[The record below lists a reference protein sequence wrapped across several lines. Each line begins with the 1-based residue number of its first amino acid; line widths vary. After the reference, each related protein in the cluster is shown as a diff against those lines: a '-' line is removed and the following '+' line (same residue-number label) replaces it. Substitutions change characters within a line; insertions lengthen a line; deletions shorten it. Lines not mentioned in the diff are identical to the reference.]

1 LRSFCKL
8 LKIFIFFSTICTI
21 NLFSQPKLFIKHNQE
36 DYSLG
41 KHLSILEDKGKTLSI
56 YEAASDSMRDKYV
69 YYGKEFLNFKFNTSA
84 LWLRFIVIDTLS
96 IHASGLM
103 GANKTSTWLLVR
115 NDPIFEDIRVYYR
128 DLNTDSNKFIEKR
141 SGSLIPNSEKTIK
154 INDFVAGF
162 PVKKNVP
169 DTVYLRLQTRSQ
181 FIISFNLLT
190 TGDYV
195 IRSSK
200 RNFFHGFLFGIFILL
215 IAYNTLLY
223 ISVKDKTYL
232 LYVLYILSYSL
243 GIFIYEGYYFD
254 IIGRTFY
261 KDYFIL
267 PVGTVTCG
275 GVFWLL
281 LTREFLSTKQYLPW
295 AYKLLTYLTP
305 IGPVL
310 FVFIFASSTP
320 WLITIWTLFNLVYYL
335 VGFVVAYISLKK
347 GVYLAKYYLLAL
359 SGMAIG
365 ILIISSSRN
374 NFLSLPY
381 TFWTQNA
388 SSLGI
393 LWEALVLAATVG
405 YRFNYLRAQKEKEK
419 VLIRNQIAA
428 DLHDEVGSN
437 LSAIAL
443 QSRMMIKSQDL
454 DINTKNKLEDI
465 NKITGNTTD
474 TIRDI
479 VWFINPFH
487 DKSEDLLL
495 RMKELASKMLINL
508 NYEFNVKRNN
518 ENIFNVLPNLSVRRH
533 TYLIFKEVLNNIVKH
548 SEATKVSIL
557 LSADENKFEMVITD
571 NGKGFDEKEI
581 IYGEGLRNLKNRA
594 EQSGGLL
601 TINSSKSEGT
611 IIKLEIII

>member
-1 LRSFCKL
+1 MRSFYKFF
-8 LKIFIFFSTICTI
+8 KIFILLNTICI
-21 NLFSQPKLFIKHNQE
+21 VNIYSQPKLFIQPGKE

-41 KHLSILEDKGKTLSI
+41 KYISILEDKNKDFSI
-56 YEAASDSMRDKYV
+56 YEIASDSMEDKFV
-69 YYGKEFLNFKFNTSA
+69 YHGKEFLNLKFNTSA
-84 LWLRFIVIDTLS
+84 FWARFIVEDTLS
-96 IHASGLM
+96 TPPFELM
-103 GANKTSTWLLVR
+103 GARKTRNWIIVR

-128 DLNTDSNKFIEKR
+128 ELNNNSNKFIEKR
-141 SGSLIPNSEKTIK
+141 SGSLIPNSEKKIK

-162 PVKKNVP
+162 PVQKNVP

-223 ISVKDKTYL
+223 YSVKEKTYIY
-232 LYVLYILSYSL
+232 YVLYILFYSIA
-243 GIFIYEGYYFD
+243 IFTYEGYYFD

-267 PVGTVTCG
+267 PVGTITCG

-295 AYKLLTYLTP
+295 AYKLLTYLIP

-310 FVFIFASSTP
+310 FILIFVSATP
-320 WLITIWTLFNLVYYL
+320 RLIYIWTLFNLVYYI
-335 VGFVVAYISLKK
+335 VGFVIAYISLKK
-347 GVYLAKYYLLAL
+347 GVYLSRFYLLAL

-365 ILIISSSRN
+365 ILIIASSRN
-374 NFLSLPY
+374 NFLPLPY

-419 VLIRNQIAA
+419 SLMRNQIAA
-428 DLHDEVGSN
+428 DLHDEIGSN
-437 LSAIAL
+437 LSTIYL
-443 QSRMMIKSQDL
+443 QSKLMMNEKQIDNNFKTQL
-454 DINTKNKLEDI
+454 KDISNTASL
-465 NKITGNTTD
+465 TTD
-474 TIRDI
+474 KIRDI

-487 DKSEDLLL
+487 DKSEDLII
-495 RMKELASKMLINL
+495 RMKELASKMLLKMDYTFTIKNST
-508 NYEFNVKRNN
+508 EK
-518 ENIFNVLPNLSVRRH
+518 IFNKLPDLNKRRH
-533 TYLIFKEVLNNIVKH
+533 IYLLFKEVINNIGKH
-548 SEATKVSIL
+548 SEANKTYIILSIE
-557 LSADENKFEMVITD
+557 DNKFILKIED
-571 NGKGFDEKEI
+571 DGKGFDENNISLGNGLNNIRERANEI
-581 IYGEGLRNLKNRA
+581 GGKISVVSKKGIGTKINL
-594 EQSGGLL
+594 EVPL
-601 TINSSKSEGT
+601 
-611 IIKLEIII
+611 